1 MNTLNVSEAM
11 NCMETMIH
19 FLLCFIRILLVR
31 IVEGSKVYREHV
43 AGLEENIDNQSTV
56 IKSLEAENKLLKLK
70 ESKFKLALDN
80 LLERSEKQRT
90 EIQELKT
97 TIDELEESNSY
108 SELHIANLKAE
119 SKRKGRELIRLQMKL
134 DLLNCTLS
142 HCRFPPVEL

>member
-1 MNTLNVSEAM
+1 
-11 NCMETMIH
+11 METTIY

-31 IVEGSKVYREHV
+31 VVEGSKLYRERV
-43 AGLEENIDNQSTV
+43 NKLEEVIGNQSATM
-56 IKSLEAENKLLKLK
+56 KSLEAENKLLKLK

-80 LLERSEKQRT
+80 LLERSEKQCK
-90 EIQELKT
+90 EINDLKI
-97 TIDELEESNSY
+97 TIDELEETNSY

-134 DLLNCTLS
+134 DLINCTLS

>member
-43 AGLEENIDNQSTV
+43 AGLEKNIDNQSTV

-80 LLERSEKQRT
+80 LLERSEKQRK

-97 TIDELEESNSY
+97 TIGELEETNSY

-119 SKRKGRELIRLQMKL
+119 SKRKGRKLIRLQMKL